1 LNKTLGND
9 CLLEAP
15 FVNHLFAESDMPG
28 KKPMSV
34 PDLLKHAK
42 VLKVTADASAE
53 LLERRQYSP
62 PVCSALSQKFSR
74 LQPTDEFKFTV
85 DKEAAEQ
92 LPDIISNT
100 VQKIEGLETADA
112 ALSKTYQQKR
122 HIGIVFSGGPAPG
135 GHNVIAGLY
144 DAVKKAN
151 PKSRV
156 YGFLIGPD
164 GIIENETLELND
176 DLVDAYRNVGGFTM
190 IQTGRTKIDTPDK
203 MARCRE
209 TCKKLD
215 LDALVIVGGD
225 DSNTN
230 AAFLAQDMYAE
241 GVQVIG
247 VPKTI
252 DGDIQVRD
260 DNGNVL
266 CAMSFGFHTAARA
279 FANSISNLCTDS
291 SSDVKYWH
299 ICKVMGRVASHLAL
313 EVALQTHANMT
324 LIGEDLADYVDQR
337 RLAKAHKE
345 GRVDY
350 HAYGITLRHL
360 SRVICEGIVRRAAIG
375 KNYGVIVVPEGVL
388 EFINEIQVFIIKLNT
403 IIADHNQTR
412 DIDFHIAFPL
422 LEDKLEYL
430 RRLAQRSRE
439 DAAFTL
445 WNTRDDDLFND
456 IPAFFQEGLL
466 MERDSHGNF
475 PFSQVETEKVLMD
488 LVKDY
493 LNILKEEGRYRL
505 GIYKNHF
512 RKTLK
517 RADLDPDSFGPLL
530 FENYGQSDILLRRSV
545 IMSLKTLK
553 QALVDGRKLKADQVI
568 PEAIQKIFNK
578 SVPAFKTQNHFYG
591 YDGRGNDPTRFDCI
605 YTYNLG
611 LTVFSLIANGATG
624 QMAAIQNLEQDFAKW
639 EPIGIPIAPL
649 MHLEERKGRLSL
661 VLEKS
666 IVDVRSAAFQVVKA
680 NREKWLAADPAGDH
694 FRKPGPIRFTGK
706 SEEERPITL
715 ELNAIC

>member
-1 LNKTLGND
+1 
-9 CLLEAP
+9 
-15 FVNHLFAESDMPG
+15 MPG
-28 KKPMSV
+28 KKPIPM
-34 PDLLKHAK
+34 PELLKHPK
-42 VLKVTADASAE
+42 VLKVTEDVNAE

-62 PVCSALSQKFSR
+62 PVCSALSQNFSR
-74 LQPTDEFKFTV
+74 LQPTDEFKFSV
-85 DKEAAEQ
+85 DKEAAKQ
-92 LPDIISNT
+92 LPDIINNP
-100 VQKIEGLETADA
+100 VQKIEGLQTADA
-112 ALSKTYQQKR
+112 KLSKTYLQKR
-122 HIGIVFSGGPAPG
+122 NIGIVFSGGPAPG

-151 PKSRV
+151 PQSKV

-176 DLVDAYRNVGGFTM
+176 DLVDAYRNSGGFTM
-190 IQTGRTKIDTPDK
+190 IKTGRTKIDTPDK
-203 MARCRE
+203 MERCRE

-215 LDALVIVGGD
+215 IDALVIVGGD

-230 AAFLAQDMYAE
+230 AAFLAQEMVAD

-279 FANSISNLCTDS
+279 FANSIGNLCTDS

-324 LIGEDLADYVDQR
+324 LIGEDLADYVDRR
-337 RLAKAHKE
+337 RLEKARQE
-345 GRVDY
+345 GSVDY

-403 IIADHNQTR
+403 LIAEYNQTH
-412 DIDFHIAFPL
+412 DKDFHATFAL

-439 DAAFTL
+439 DSSFTL

-493 LNILKEEGRYRL
+493 LNILKEQGRYRL
-505 GIYKNHF
+505 GIHKNYY

-517 RADLDPDSFGPLL
+517 RADLDPDTYGPLL
-530 FENYGQSDILLRRSV
+530 FEDYEQADILLRRSEV
-545 IMSLKTLK
+545 ISLKTLK
-553 QALVDGRKLKADQVI
+553 QALVEGKMIEDHQGI
-568 PEAIQKIFNK
+568 PAAVEKIFRK
-578 SVPAFKTQNHFYG
+578 SVPSFKTQNHFYG

-611 LTVFSLIANGATG
+611 LAVFSLIANGATG
-624 QMAAIQNLEQDFAKW
+624 QMAAIRNLEQDFKKW

-680 NREKWLAADPAGDH
+680 NREKWLAADSASDH

-715 ELNAIC
+715 ELNAI